1 MPAKGLL
8 APHTIVCVR
17 ALDAMASVTP
27 TLNAKASGGV
37 GCGAPKTPAPVS
49 GTLKPG
55 ARVKARYM
63 ASSVGPEKATKWF
76 EGTVTSV
83 NQDGTCNILY
93 DDDGDEEE
101 DVEPEY
107 IQFLS
112 ENVKK
117 VADAA
122 SEEIEKVAAAPQVKK
137 VPAASVEVKKV
148 QAAAESTSSQESP
161 GGRARRARP
170 VVDYAKQEKELDDMD
185 LSGDDNDD
193 EEDDVPPKKAAS
205 GASKAAGAASRPKRA
220 GSKKKVESDS
230 DDGSASFEESDSDDE
245 DAEDGSAAVDDS
257 DDDFKEPVKKRAR
270 KPPAKPPA
278 KTPAAP
284 KKAAA
289 AARKGAGVPKAALK
303 KTKASAPDDDDDDD
317 DEDGGDDD
325 EGDAAGERDQDRAG
339 KDSQDSSA
347 AFDAAAASK
356 SKAAADQSAKRQA
369 TWTAK
374 SSAGPPLM
382 GKTPGAE
389 QATWT
394 ASDTSRNLSSRSMSE
409 EQSDELPVITEPVD
423 MFRDMVR
430 NAELKAQL
438 KGSALDGLSL
448 KRLAMDLQGRPIR
461 VATMCSGTESPLL
474 ALDLI
479 CKAVHEQHGTP
490 INVEHVFSCEIE
502 PFKQACDPKRPSDCT
517 DCLPHH
523 VFSCEIEPFKQVQD
537 GTLLMTS
544 R

>member
-170 VVDYAKQEKELDDMD
+170 VVDYAKQEKELDEMD

-369 TWTAK
+369 TWTA
-374 SSAGPPLM
+374 
-382 GKTPGAE
+382 
-389 QATWT
+389 
-394 ASDTSRNLSSRSMSE
+394 SDTSRNLSSRSMSE

-502 PFKQACDPKRPSDCT
+502 PFKQ
-517 DCLPHH
+517 
-523 VFSCEIEPFKQVQD
+523 VQD

>member
-1 MPAKGLL
+1 MS
-8 APHTIVCVR
+8 
-17 ALDAMASVTP
+17 SVTP
-27 TLNAKASGGV
+27 TLSAKASGDV
-37 GCGAPKTPAPVS
+37 GCGAFKTPAPVS

-63 ASSVGPEKATKWF
+63 ASVLPEKATKWY

-83 NQDGTCNILY
+83 NQDGTFNILY
-93 DDDGDEEE
+93 DDDGEEEE

-107 IQFLS
+107 IQLLS
-112 ENVKK
+112 DNVKQ

-122 SEEIEKVAAAPQVKK
+122 SEE
-137 VPAASVEVKKV
+137 VKKV
-148 QAAAESTSSQESP
+148 QAASAEAASESTSSQESPP

-170 VVDYAKQEKELDDMD
+170 VVDYAKQEKALDDME
-185 LSGDDNDD
+185 LSGEDD
-193 EEDDVPPKKAAS
+193 EDEDEDDVLPKKAAA
-205 GASKAAGAASRPKRA
+205 GASKAAAASRPKRA
-220 GSKKKVESDS
+220 GGKKKVESDS
-230 DDGSASFEESDSDDE
+230 DDSSASFEESGSDDE
-245 DAEDGSAAVDDS
+245 DSEDDEDGSAAVDDS
-257 DDDFKEPVKKRAR
+257 DDDFKEPVKKRSR

-284 KKAAA
+284 PAKTPAAPKKAAA
-289 AARKGAGVPKAALK
+289 ASRKGAGVAKAAPK
-303 KTKASAPDDDDDDD
+303 KTKAAAPEDDDDDDG
-317 DEDGGDDD
+317 DEDGGDEDK
-325 EGDAAGERDQDRAG
+325 GDAAGERDQERAG
-339 KDSQDSSA
+339 KGSQDSSG

-369 TWTAK
+369 ARSAA
-374 SSAGPPLM
+374 SSAAPLLK
-382 GKTPGAE
+382 GQTPGAE

-394 ASDTSRNLSSRSMSE
+394 ASDTSRKLSSRTMSE
-409 EQSDELPVITEPVD
+409 EQSDELPVITEPVE

-438 KGSALDGLSL
+438 KGGALEGLSL

-502 PFKQACDPKRPSDCT
+502 PFKQVK
-517 DCLPHH
+517 
-523 VFSCEIEPFKQVQD
+523 D
-537 GTLLMTS
+537 GTLLIGPPEDLPMTS
-544 R
+544 QEPLGASECR